1 MQRRG
6 KRKGLN
12 SLSQGQVQRALI
24 DPTEEIRFHRMDS
37 GDPLKCSQ
45 QGLDFQNNF
54 WE

>member
-1 MQRRG
+1 MGRRG

-12 SLSQGQVQRALI
+12 SLSQGQVLRALI

-37 GDPLKCSQ
+37 GDPMKCPQ
-45 QGLDFQNNF
+45 QGLDCQNNL